1 MVNFK
6 TPLPQK
12 VHNELNNGL
21 RSSCGLLWTCRH
33 GVGIATIIESPT
45 HWQNSR
51 VHVVQCVIM
60 PQLPLRRRLL
70 DELDDVDHSFKC
82 ARLSKYLQDMTI
94 EAFIPLSASE
104 SGSDVSISS
113 ISSVSSVSSSDSDD
127 GLSFQLSL
135 SDDFSD
141 IEEMYYLVTQAK
153 IDGLR
158 REIATSRVL
167 RKNSTVKKASQ
178 LHLLDHW
185 RTGNLGQ
192 YRRRVR
198 VDPDTFNSI
207 VNKIRDH
214 NIFHNNSNIPQA
226 LVEVQVTI
234 FLFRAG
240 HYGNAATVDV
250 AKFIY

>member
-1 MVNFK
+1 
-6 TPLPQK
+6 
-12 VHNELNNGL
+12 
-21 RSSCGLLWTCRH
+21 
-33 GVGIATIIESPT
+33 
-45 HWQNSR
+45 
-51 VHVVQCVIM
+51 M

-70 DELDDVDHSFKC
+70 DELDDVDRSFKR
-82 ARLSKYLQDMTI
+82 ARLSKYLQDVTI

-113 ISSVSSVSSSDSDD
+113 ISGVSSISSVSSPDSDN
-127 GLSFQLSL
+127 GSSFQLSL

-153 IDGLR
+153 IDGLCW
-158 REIATSRVL
+158 EIATSRVL
-167 RKNSTVKKASQ
+167 CKNPTVKKVSQ

-185 RTGNLGQ
+185 CAGNLGQ

-198 VDPDTFNSI
+198 VDPDTFDSI
-207 VNKIRDH
+207 VNKICDH

>member
-1 MVNFK
+1 MVNFE

-21 RSSCGLLWTCRH
+21 PSSCGLLWTCQH

-45 HWQNSR
+45 HWRNPR
-51 VHVVQCVIM
+51 VHVIRCAIM

-70 DELDDVDHSFKC
+70 DELDDVDRSFKH
-82 ARLSKYLQDMTI
+82 ARLSKYLQDVTI

-113 ISSVSSVSSSDSDD
+113 ISSVSSVSLVSSPDSDD
-127 GLSFQLSL
+127 GSSFQLSL

-158 REIATSRVL
+158 
-167 RKNSTVKKASQ
+167 
-178 LHLLDHW
+178 
-185 RTGNLGQ
+185 
-192 YRRRVR
+192 
-198 VDPDTFNSI
+198 
-207 VNKIRDH
+207 
-214 NIFHNNSNIPQA
+214 
-226 LVEVQVTI
+226 
-234 FLFRAG
+234 
-240 HYGNAATVDV
+240 
-250 AKFIY
+250 